1 MTTSVNAAANP
12 QAVKFITTTEASD
25 ATDAHQIMEAAAVV
39 MAEVFSKVPADQ
51 RDSWQRATLRAA
63 EKLLNGV
70 IWGRAADGAY
80 VFQSESE
87 EHIWHTT
94 YTKQGCSCRAAL
106 NERLCWHR
114 PAARM
119 IAVIR
124 ADQRSKAVMSR
135 RLKADD
141 AHDVAY
147 AAV

>member
-1 MTTSVNAAANP
+1 MFKYVKTTSAQNAY
-12 QAVKFITTTEASD
+12 D
-25 ATDAHQIMEAAAVV
+25 AYQLMHAAAVV
-39 MAEVFSKVPADQ
+39 MSEIFHKLAAEERGP
-51 RDSWQRATLRAA
+51 WQRATLRAI
-63 EKLLNGV
+63 EKLMNGV
-70 IWGRAADGAY
+70 TWGRAADGAY

-87 EHIWHTT
+87 KHIWHTT

-135 RLKADD
+135 RLRLEEDLD
-141 AHDVAY
+141 AVY